1 MGRFSVSRI
10 VTFVLVAVVAVT
22 GFMVLGPAELG
33 GPVRYAI
40 IDGTSMVPTLTDGDL
55 AIVRVD
61 GEPAKGEVVLYHD
74 PRLGV
79 DVLHRIVRESHG
91 RFVLKGDNNDYL
103 DDAHPNPTELGGTL
117 WFSVPYVGSGV
128 EWLRQPLHAA
138 LIVFV
143 FAALAFAGGG
153 AGATRRRGRPRHAVG
168 ITASGTQL
176 EGASRG
182 LLTGAFVAAALFALL
197 ALVAFSRPDTRAEA
211 VEEARV
217 HEGTLSYSAQVEP
230 SDVYPDGTV
239 RSGETA
245 FLQIVPALDVA
256 FTYRIT
262 GNDLRGLHGKAA
274 ITAVVSD
281 GTGWV
286 RRTPVAVPRAFT
298 GTSATARG
306 TLDLTE
312 LTQIVNEMK
321 SMTGSLTTT
330 FSVKLEPE
338 VEVSGRA
345 GTEPFDSTFAPSM
358 PFLLDDISLRVD
370 APEDGSPALS
380 ARTAEP
386 GTVDVPG
393 SLALGQLAISV
404 EQARRLAIIGV
415 LLSLLLLTV
424 AAAALWSSRVDGEHT
439 RIASRFGDRM
449 ISIAGAPSVDSA
461 RVTDLADVDSLVR
474 VAELHDRVVLHWRRG
489 NEHAYVVDDGCDHLP
504 VPQRAEPTRD
514 ARQDL
519 EDTLVLPG

>member
-10 VTFVLVAVVAVT
+10 VTFVLLAVVAVT

-103 DDAHPNPTELGGTL
+103 DDANPNPTELGGTL

-153 AGATRRRGRPRHAVG
+153 GATRRHARSRHAVG

-197 ALVAFSRPDTRAEA
+197 ALVAFSRADTRAEA

-217 HEGTLSYSAQVEP
+217 HEGTLSYSAQIEP

-286 RRTPVAVPRAFT
+286 RHTPVAVPRAFT

-358 PFLLDDISLRVD
+358 PFLLDDISMRVD

-404 EQARRLAIIGV
+404 EQARRLAMIGV

-489 NEHAYVVDDGCDHLP
+489 NEHAYVVDDGATTYRYRSGP
-504 VPQRAEPTRD
+504 SPTETRAK
-514 ARQDL
+514 DL